1 MRRPDPQWKKKT
13 KNQRVKKMTTHM
25 IKKKIDHESSPGTE
39 KTKVYE

>member
-25 IKKKIDHESSPGTE
+25 IKKIDHESSPGTE